1 MLRAIVLALAVTAL
15 ALHGPASTPPSVQAG
30 ESVDS
35 IAGDLMCQS
44 GCGLLLAACGGVM
57 DCSIGDKMKG
67 VITRQLA
74 EGKTRQEILDYFVS
88 VYGEV
93 VLAAPV
99 KSGFNLSAWIMPFA
113 AVGAGA
119 VGLTW
124 VLRAWAGHR
133 RPDPVEEAPLS
144 DEELDA
150 YRKRVEQELQEQP
163 D

>member
-1 MLRAIVLALAVTAL
+1 
-15 ALHGPASTPPSVQAG
+15 
-30 ESVDS
+30 
-35 IAGDLMCQS
+35 
-44 GCGLLLAACGGVM
+44 
-57 DCSIGDKMKG
+57 MKG
-67 VITRQLA
+67 VIASQLA
-74 EGKTRQEILDYFVS
+74 EGKTRQEILGYFVS

-124 VLRAWAGHR
+124 VLRGWTGRR
-133 RPDPVEEAPLS
+133 RPEPVEEAPLS

-150 YRKRVEQELQEQP
+150 YRKRVEQELQEQSE
-163 D
+163 